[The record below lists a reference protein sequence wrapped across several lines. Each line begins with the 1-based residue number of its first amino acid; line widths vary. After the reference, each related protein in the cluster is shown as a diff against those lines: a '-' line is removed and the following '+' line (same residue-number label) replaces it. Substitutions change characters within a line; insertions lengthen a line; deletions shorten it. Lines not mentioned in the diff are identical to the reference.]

1 MTVRT
6 DNRLHDVPMQP
17 VQCQRCEALV
27 GVRKSSWQQTS
38 IQWDAAAT
46 TACRELDTAPEP
58 TPDTVRGY
66 QGDTCEALRDSIAKA
81 AQDGTVHVPD
91 DRY

>member
-1 MTVRT
+1 MAVRT

-38 IQWDAAAT
+38 IQWDSAAT
-46 TACRELDTAPEP
+46 TACRELDTSSEG
-58 TPDTVRGY
+58 TPDSVRGH
-66 QGDTCEALRDSIAKA
+66 QGETCGALRDSIAQA
-81 AQDGTVHVPD
+81 TQNGALHVPD
-91 DRY
+91 DGY

>member
-1 MTVRT
+1 MAVRT

-46 TACRELDTAPEP
+46 AACQELDTG
-58 TPDTVRGY
+58 PDATTDPVRGY
-66 QGDTCEALRDSIAKA
+66 QGETCAALRESIARS
-81 AQDGTVHVPD
+81 AQEGTLHVPD
-91 DRY
+91 DGY